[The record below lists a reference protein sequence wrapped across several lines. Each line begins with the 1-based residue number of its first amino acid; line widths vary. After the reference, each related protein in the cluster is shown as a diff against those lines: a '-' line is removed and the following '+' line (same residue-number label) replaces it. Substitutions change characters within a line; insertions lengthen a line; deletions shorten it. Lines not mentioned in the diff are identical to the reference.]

1 MKFSER
7 YGYSLVRKIQIKSM
21 DDELRISLWNKI
33 QNYFLKNI
41 AIPGF
46 RSRSGGNN
54 FYTIFR
60 NEIWG
65 QHFKEVVDDLNPAH
79 LRAQFRKI
87 YFENL
92 EWYKV
97 YDLIEFIVKKFPPNI
112 SLTDKNYKKNKFI
125 ENCNSVLK
133 RENSAYR
140 FINEKITPITSEI
153 EIQEI
158 EEALK
163 VYDYFKPV
171 SIHINDALKFLSDRK
186 EPNYRNSVKE
196 SISAVESI
204 CQIITQNKNVTLGKA
219 LKRIEDHIKIHG
231 ALKNAFSQLYGY
243 TSSEGGIR
251 HALLDESNIDF
262 EDAKFM
268 LISCSAF
275 INYLKVKISKANLKF
290 K

>member
-1 MKFSER
+1 
-7 YGYSLVRKIQIKSM
+7 
-21 DDELRISLWNKI
+21 
-33 QNYFLKNI
+33 
-41 AIPGF
+41 
-46 RSRSGGNN
+46 
-54 FYTIFR
+54 
-60 NEIWG
+60 
-65 QHFKEVVDDLNPAH
+65 
-79 LRAQFRKI
+79 
-87 YFENL
+87 
-92 EWYKV
+92 
-97 YDLIEFIVKKFPPNI
+97 
-112 SLTDKNYKKNKFI
+112 
-125 ENCNSVLK
+125 
-133 RENSAYR
+133 
-140 FINEKITPITSEI
+140 
-153 EIQEI
+153 IQEI
-158 EEALK
+158 EEALEDD
-163 VYDYFKPV
+163 YYFKPV